1 MGMADSCTCPVCL
14 WRHVAH
20 GRPCVCGGI
29 LHMPAPLPNTASFG
43 SRRAPTALVDKHL
56 VGGRRGGPCTFAKR
70 GERRRPRMPRAILF
84 ARGGLIAWDFVS
96 VGTVP
101 IRAGALGTPEPD
113 RCDADALGGA
123 CDVARES
130 AAARALQCHVGFRR
144 RRHAGRIA
152 FDWPGA

>member
-70 GERRRPRMPRAILF
+70 GERRRRGCPARFCSRAAVLSRGTLSQLVRYRSVRAHLVRRSRIDVTRML
-84 ARGGLIAWDFVS
+84 
-96 VGTVP
+96 
-101 IRAGALGTPEPD
+101 
-113 RCDADALGGA
+113 
-123 CDVARES
+123 
-130 AAARALQCHVGFRR
+130 
-144 RRHAGRIA
+144 
-152 FDWPGA
+152 